1 MKIICLTENTQG
13 STNCGYEHGLCIYIE
28 TKKHKILVDTGTSD
42 LLLKNAE
49 ILGIDLTQVD
59 TVVLSHG
66 HYDHSGGIMPFA
78 EINSHA
84 NIYVHRHAGDDY
96 YHGERYIGID
106 KRILS
111 LPQVIFTESLT
122 EIDTELSIFSKIS
135 GSRCRSKSNLPLT
148 KKCDGKD
155 IQDSF
160 DHEQCL
166 VINAEGEIILV
177 SGCAH
182 NGILNILDKFRV
194 LYDCDP
200 DIVISGFHMMKKTE
214 LDDEDV
220 KIIKETA
227 HELAKMHTVFWSGH
241 CTGKPAF
248 DIMKEI
254 MGNQLC
260 EMHSGDIII

>member
-13 STNCGYEHGLCIYIE
+13 KTECGYEHGLCIYIE
-28 TKKHKILVDTGTSD
+28 TEKHKILADTGTSD
-42 LLLKNAE
+42 MLLKNAE
-49 ILGIDLTQVD
+49 ILGIDLTKVD

-66 HYDHSGGIMPFA
+66 HYDHSGGIIPFSETNPNA
-78 EINSHA
+78 K
-84 NIYVHRHAGDDY
+84 IYMHSSAGDDY

-122 EIDTELSIFSKIS
+122 EIDSELSIFSEIS
-135 GSRCRSKSNLPLT
+135 GSRYRSKSNLSLT
-148 KKCDGKD
+148 KRCQGNDV
-155 IQDSF
+155 QDSF

-166 VINAEGEIILV
+166 VINTENKLILI

-182 NGILNILDKFRV
+182 NGILNILDKFSE
-194 LYDCDP
+194 LYNREP
-200 DIVISGFHMMKKTE
+200 DMVISGFHMMKKTD
-214 LDDEDV
+214 LDDGDIE
-220 KIIKETA
+220 IIKGTA

-248 DIMKEI
+248 DIMKAI
-254 MGNQLC
+254 MGDKLC
-260 EMHSGDIII
+260 EMHSGDVII